1 LKDILFQRNSLLY
14 TYDAKCSNVP
24 APNAIYDLFL
34 GIAKKP
40 LIDIYNMY
48 KNGDY
53 KVPVKLKVIAE
64 NNYGI

>member
-1 LKDILFQRNSLLY
+1 M
-14 TYDAKCSNVP
+14 
-24 APNAIYDLFL
+24 YDLFL

-53 KVPVKLKVIAE
+53 KVPVKLKVIGE

>member
-1 LKDILFQRNSLLY
+1 M
-14 TYDAKCSNVP
+14 
-24 APNAIYDLFL
+24 YDLFL

-48 KNGDY
+48 NNGDY
-53 KVPVKLKVIAE
+53 KVPVKLKVIGE